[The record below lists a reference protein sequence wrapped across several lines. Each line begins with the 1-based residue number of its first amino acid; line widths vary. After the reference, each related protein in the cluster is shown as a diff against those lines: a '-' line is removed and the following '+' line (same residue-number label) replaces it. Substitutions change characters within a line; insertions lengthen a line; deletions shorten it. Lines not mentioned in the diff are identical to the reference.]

1 MLLARLSV
9 RSIER
14 LSPSFVRVELGG
26 PDMADF
32 GVDGPLYDQR
42 IKLIFPGPAGLPTLT
57 AESWWEEFTALPEE
71 TRGAVRTYT
80 IADVSGSGADTRI
93 FVDFVLHPGAHGP
106 GSGWAQSARVGEELL
121 AALPHRERP
130 MGGIEFDPGD
140 ADRLLLVGDE
150 TALPAIGQ
158 ILRELPPREGGRT
171 GAVFVEVPSAG
182 DIRDLPA
189 VDGVEVTWL
198 PRGDR
203 AIGQPMIEAVSAHL
217 GFAPSPMS
225 VEPAEPE
232 LTADPLDDMPWET
245 PTYSASGDVVTEASL
260 VDGRYAWIA
269 GEAGMVKTLRRHL
282 VGELGMPRHQ
292 VAFMGYWREGVAMR
306 A

>member
-1 MLLARLSV
+1 MLLARLTV
-9 RSIER
+9 RSVER
-14 LSPSFVRVELGG
+14 LSPSFTRIELGG
-26 PDMADF
+26 PEMVDF
-32 GVDGPLYDQR
+32 GVEGPLYDQR
-42 IKLIFPGPAGLPTLT
+42 IKLIFPGPTGLPTLT
-57 AESWWEEFTALPEE
+57 AEHWWEELTALPEE

-80 IADVSGSGADTRI
+80 IAEAVGDGADTRI
-93 FVDFVLHPGAHGP
+93 LVDFVLHPGAHGP
-106 GSGWAQSARVGEELL
+106 GSGWAEKAQVGDEVLG
-121 AALPHRERP
+121 ALPHRERP
-130 MGGIEFDPGD
+130 TGGIEFEPGD

-158 ILRELPPREGGRT
+158 ILRDLSVAGGDGRT
-171 GAVFVEVPSAG
+171 GAVFVEIPSSD

-189 VDGVEVTWL
+189 VEGVEVTWL

-203 AIGQPMIEAVSAHL
+203 AIGEPMIEAVSAHL
-217 GFAPSPMS
+217 GFAPAPEPV
-225 VEPAEPE
+225 VEPASSV
-232 LTADPLDDMPWET
+232 DPLDDMPWET
-245 PTYSASGDVVTEASL
+245 PTYSALGDAVTETPI

-269 GEAGMVKTLRRHL
+269 GESGMVKTLRRHL